1 MSQIIINYDLLHV
14 IKEAKGIKKV
24 PKGFSII
31 SKPLELGYPVAVL
44 INSINDQY
52 PANVVVP
59 TTVIAAT
66 ISIGFGELILSIMA
80 KKTTMDLANIK
91 LELLSK
97 QLNNLSIKTSPELL
111 LKSQVYHKD
120 YSFNKDDLGIIRNRY
135 INVPIYN
142 YNREEITT
150 SIKEE
155 HLLTTNN
162 YVLKL
167 GTPQAKKEKALR
179 KSFGTI

>member
-1 MSQIIINYDLLHV
+1 MSKIMINYDLMHV
-14 IKEAKGIKKV
+14 IKEAKGIKKM

-31 SKPLELGYPVAVL
+31 TKPLELCYPAAVL
-44 INSINDQY
+44 VNSINDQC
-52 PANVVVP
+52 PASVVIP
-59 TTVIAAT
+59 TTMIAAA
-66 ISIGFGELILSIMA
+66 IYIGLGELIISLMA

-97 QLNNLSIKTSPELL
+97 QLNDLTIRTNLELL
-111 LKSQVYHKD
+111 LKSQVYHRE

-142 YNREEITT
+142 YNGEETTT

-155 HLLTTNN
+155 HLLMTNN
-162 YVLKL
+162 YVLTL

-179 KSFGTI
+179 KAFGTI